1 MAQEVPLWRVR
12 CRAVCEFVWHIF
24 KALFVTIGRIVW
36 GIFDSLLSL
45 FG

>member
-1 MAQEVPLWRVR
+1 MPPSEPLSRVR
-12 CRAVCEFVWHIF
+12 FRAIREFVWHFF
-24 KALFVTIGRIVW
+24 KAIFVAIIRIIW

>member
-1 MAQEVPLWRVR
+1 MSQEVPLWRVR
-12 CRAVCEFVWHIF
+12 YRAVWDFVWHIF
-24 KALFVTIGRIVW
+24 KAMFVTIGRIIW